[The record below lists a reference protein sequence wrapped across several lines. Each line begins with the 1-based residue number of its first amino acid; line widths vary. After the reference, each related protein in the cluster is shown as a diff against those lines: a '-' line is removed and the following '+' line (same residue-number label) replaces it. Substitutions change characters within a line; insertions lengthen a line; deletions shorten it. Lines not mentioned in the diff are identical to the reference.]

1 MRNLQLLLILLL
13 FASCKKET
21 TSTSSPR
28 LVFRF
33 VFDSTQERL
42 NNIGNPAVLPS
53 THRAQSPIFNSMSAH
68 YIELAPDKFTPLG
81 SGSVLYKAT
90 ETSLGGNLAIDFDKS
105 TFAHNGEVFFS
116 TPLENLRPGTYEW
129 LRVSLAYQN
138 YDIKVKYG
146 ANIYTGTVASF
157 VGFNTYIRSF
167 TIKSTSKTLN
177 ANRRQGY
184 WAFEGPFGYNIDG
197 LAPENATT
205 VPNPI
210 FNTSPIPAGSC
221 VVTGAFV
228 SDKTISPLIITG
240 KETKDIVV
248 EVNLSTNRSF
258 EWKETVIDGF
268 YEPAVGDSVV
278 DMGIR
283 GMIPSWH

>member
-42 NNIGNPAVLPS
+42 NNIGNPSVLPS
-53 THRAQSPIFNSMSAH
+53 NHGAQSPIFNSMSAH

-81 SGSVLYKAT
+81 SGAILYKAA
-90 ETSLGGNLAIDFDKS
+90 ETSLGGSLAIDFDKS

-116 TPLENLRPGTYEW
+116 TPLENISAGTYEW

-184 WAFEGPFGYNIDG
+184 WAFEGPLGYNIDG

-210 FNTSPIPAGSC
+210 INTSPIPAGSC
-221 VVTGAFV
+221 VVTGVFV

-248 EVNLSTNRSF
+248 DVSLSTNHSF
-258 EWKETVIDGF
+258 EWKETVKDGF
-268 YEPAVGDSVV
+268 YEPAAGDSVV

-283 GMIPSWH
+283 GMIPSWQ